1 MNRGILIASLTN
13 TPISVDEGRVGQV
26 QTIEAYNSGV
36 TGAFVKLYQS
46 LLVPTGASVPTW
58 SRFVPNATAVTIPPS
73 VDGSGWWI
81 AVATEVAAGLSAPAS
96 PFQVSIIFRRA

>member
-1 MNRGILIASLTN
+1 MNRGILIPSLAN

-26 QTIEAYNSGV
+26 QTVEVYNSGG

-46 LLVPTGASVPTW
+46 LAAPTGASVPTW
-58 SRFVPNATAVTIPPS
+58 SRFVPSATAVTIPPF
-73 VDGSGWWI
+73 VDGANWWI

-96 PFQVSIIFRRA
+96 PFQASVTFRRA